1 MMILS
6 ILATVVLLSALF
18 YHRVSLFISSLILLA
33 WTAALGVAGLWSA
46 WVLVPLAIIL
56 VPFNFAPMR
65 KSMISAPVFRG
76 FRKVMPP
83 MSRTEK
89 EAIDAG
95 TTWWEGDLF
104 QGKPDWKK
112 LHNYPQPRLT
122 AEEQAFL
129 DGPVEEAC
137 RMAND
142 FQITHELA
150 DLPPEL
156 WAYLKEHRFFAM
168 IIKKEYGG
176 LEFSA
181 YAQSRVLQK
190 LSGVSGI
197 LAITVGVPNSLGR
210 ASCCNITAL
219 TSRKITICRVWRVVR
234 RSLLCTDQPGS
245 GFRCGRDSG
254 YRDCLHGRMAGPAG
268 DGDASDL
275 EQTLHYAGTDCDR
288 AWSGV

>member
-1 MMILS
+1 
-6 ILATVVLLSALF
+6 
-18 YHRVSLFISSLILLA
+18 
-33 WTAALGVAGLWSA
+33 
-46 WVLVPLAIIL
+46 
-56 VPFNFAPMR
+56 MR

-95 TTWWEGDLF
+95 TTVGGRLVR
-104 QGKPDWKK
+104 GKPDWKK

-181 YAQSRVLQK
+181 YAQSRVLQ
-190 LSGVSGI
+190 
-197 LAITVGVPNSLGR
+197 NS
-210 ASCCNITAL
+210 
-219 TSRKITICRVWRVVR
+219 
-234 RSLLCTDQPGS
+234 
-245 GFRCGRDSG
+245 
-254 YRDCLHGRMAGPAG
+254 PA
-268 DGDASDL
+268 
-275 EQTLHYAGTDCDR
+275 
-288 AWSGV
+288 

>member
-6 ILATVVLLSALF
+6 IVLTIAVLGALF
-18 YHRVSLFISSLILLA
+18 YHRISLTLGSVILLA
-33 WTAALGVAGLWSA
+33 WTAALGAIGLWNL
-46 WVLVPLAIIL
+46 WLLVPLAIIL
-56 VPFNFAPMR
+56 VPFNFTPMR
-65 KSMISAPVFRG
+65 KSLISAPVFRM
-76 FRKVMPP
+76 FSKVMPP

-104 QGKPDWKK
+104 RGNPDWKK
-112 LHNYPQPRLT
+112 LHNYPRPQLT
-122 AEEQAFL
+122 AEEQAFI

-142 FQITHELA
+142 FAITHEMA

-181 YAQSRVLQK
+181 YAQARVLQK
-190 LSGVSGI
+190 LSGVSRLPQSHAADVAYRKGSHRRRDH
-197 LAITVGVPNSLGR
+197 LVGGGSV
-210 ASCCNITAL
+210 
-219 TSRKITICRVWRVVR
+219 SR
-234 RSLLCTDQPGS
+234 
-245 GFRCGRDSG
+245 
-254 YRDCLHGRMAGPAG
+254 
-268 DGDASDL
+268 
-275 EQTLHYAGTDCDR
+275 
-288 AWSGV
+288 

>member
-6 ILATVVLLSALF
+6 IIATVVLLGALF
-18 YHRVSLFISSLILLA
+18 YHRVSLFLSSLILLA
-33 WTAALGVAGLWSA
+33 WTAALGVAGLWSI
-46 WVLVPLAIIL
+46 WLLVPLAIIL
-56 VPFNFAPMR
+56 VPFNLTPMR

-112 LHNYPQPRLT
+112 LHNYPQPQLT

-176 LEFSA
+176 LEFLRLCAVPCTAKTVRRLRDSGYHRRRSKLTRPWRVVA
-181 YAQSRVLQK
+181 ALVRKSR
-190 LSGVSGI
+190 
-197 LAITVGVPNSLGR
+197 R
-210 ASCCNITAL
+210 
-219 TSRKITICRVWRVVR
+219 ITICRDWRAAR
-234 RSLLCTDQPGS
+234 RS
-245 GFRCGRDSG
+245 
-254 YRDCLHGRMAGPAG
+254 PA
-268 DGDASDL
+268 L
-275 EQTLHYAGTDCDR
+275 R
-288 AWSGV
+288 

>member
-6 ILATVVLLSALF
+6 IVATVVLLGALF
-18 YHRVSLFISSLILLA
+18 YHRVSLLLSSVILLA
-33 WTAALGVAGLWSA
+33 WTAALGAAGVWNIWL
-46 WVLVPLAIIL
+46 LLPLAIIL
-56 VPFNFAPMR
+56 LPFNFAPMR
-65 KSMISAPVFRG
+65 KSMISAPAFRT

-104 QGKPDWKK
+104 RGNPDWQK

-142 FQITHELA
+142 FAITHEMA

-181 YAQSRVLQK
+181 YAQARVLQK
-190 LSGVSGI
+190 LSGV
-197 LAITVGVPNSLGR
+197 
-210 ASCCNITAL
+210 
-219 TSRKITICRVWRVVR
+219 
-234 RSLLCTDQPGS
+234 
-245 GFRCGRDSG
+245 
-254 YRDCLHGRMAGPAG
+254 
-268 DGDASDL
+268 
-275 EQTLHYAGTDCDR
+275 
-288 AWSGV
+288 

>member
-6 ILATVVLLSALF
+6 IVATVVLLGALF
-18 YHRVSLFISSLILLA
+18 YHRVSLLLSSVILLA
-33 WTAALGVAGLWSA
+33 WTAALGAAGVWNIWL
-46 WVLVPLAIIL
+46 LLPLAIIL
-56 VPFNFAPMR
+56 LPFNFAPMR
-65 KSMISAPVFRG
+65 KSMISAPAFRT

-104 QGKPDWKK
+104 RGNPDWQK

-142 FQITHELA
+142 FAITHEMA

-181 YAQSRVLQK
+181 YAQARVLQK

-197 LAITVGVPNSLGR
+197 LAITVGVPNSLGPGELLQHYGTEEQKNHYLPR
-210 ASCCNITAL
+210 VGPFWNGTFSGKWRRPISTPGVEVGISAQVIPSSSSPPSKRSGSESLKASPSTVAI
-219 TSRKITICRVWRVVR
+219 
-234 RSLLCTDQPGS
+234 G
-245 GFRCGRDSG
+245 
-254 YRDCLHGRMAGPAG
+254 
-268 DGDASDL
+268 AS
-275 EQTLHYAGTDCDR
+275 
-288 AWSGV
+288 VI